1 MQCRNLLGF
10 ILVGTTDSEALFPSV
25 HRAFVVVVV
34 VDGDDEG
41 AKLNVTRK
49 GKIRITETHGED
61 HKEYRSR
68 LLTRESDDLAR
79 AP

>member
-1 MQCRNLLGF
+1 M
-10 ILVGTTDSEALFPSV
+10 GTTDSEALFPSV
-25 HRAFVVVVV
+25 HRAFVVVVVVV